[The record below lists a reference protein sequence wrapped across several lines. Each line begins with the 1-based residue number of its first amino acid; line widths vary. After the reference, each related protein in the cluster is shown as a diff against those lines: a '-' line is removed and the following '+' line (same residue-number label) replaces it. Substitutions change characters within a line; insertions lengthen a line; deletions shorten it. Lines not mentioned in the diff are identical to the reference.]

1 MTAFLRKPTLARRLG
16 LAALLLGLAAPAMAL
31 DNYPSRAVKIV
42 VPVPPGVVLDTLPRM
57 IAEKLAIKW
66 AKPVVIE
73 NRPGA
78 ATNIGTEAV
87 SKAEPDG
94 YTLLAAPSS
103 PLVVNQFIYS
113 RLGFDPAAFVPVTQL
128 ARTPFAIV
136 LHPNIQVSTLAEFI
150 AYARANPDKI
160 TYGSPGLGS
169 TPQLA
174 VAKLM
179 SAAGIRLVHVP
190 YQGMAPA
197 MRDLLAGHIDMTIDL
212 LGNAVPQVKEG
223 KLKILAV
230 TSANRNPALP
240 DVPAMSETVPGYAF
254 EDWFSIVAP
263 PKTPS
268 EIVAKLAADIGGA
281 LKAPDIAKRLDDL
294 FVVPVG
300 STPAETAA
308 MIAQERERWRRDI
321 DALGIKVE

>member
-1 MTAFLRKPTLARRLG
+1 MTAFLRKPPLARRLG
-16 LAALLLGLAAPAMAL
+16 LAAILLTLAAPAVAL
-31 DNYPSRAVKIV
+31 DNYPSRTVRIV
-42 VPVPPGVVLDTLPRM
+42 VPVPPGVVLDTVPRM

-66 AKPVVIE
+66 GRPVVIE

-78 ATNIGTEAV
+78 AANIGTEAV

-94 YTLLAAPSS
+94 YTLLASPSG
-103 PLVVNQFIYS
+103 PLVINQFIYS
-113 RLGFDPAAFVPVTQL
+113 RLGFDPAAFVPVSQL
-128 ARTPFAIV
+128 VRTPFGIV
-136 LHPNIQVSTLAEFI
+136 LNSNIQVSTLAEFI

-197 MRDLLAGHIDMTIDL
+197 MSDLLAGHIDMTIDL

-223 KLKILAV
+223 KLKMLAV
-230 TSANRNPALP
+230 TSANRNPSLP
-240 DVPAMSETVPGYAF
+240 DVPAMSETIPGYAL
-254 EDWFSIVAP
+254 EDWFAIVAP

-268 EIVAKLAADIGGA
+268 EIANRLAAEIGEA

-294 FVVPVG
+294 FMAPVG

-308 MIAQERERWRRDI
+308 MIAQKRERWRRDI

>member
-1 MTAFLRKPTLARRLG
+1 MTAHQRKPKIVRRLG
-16 LAALLLGLAAPAMAL
+16 IAAILLTLAAPAVAL
-31 DNYPSRAVKIV
+31 DNYPSRTVKIV
-42 VPVPPGVVLDTLPRM
+42 VPVPPGVVLDTVPRM

-66 AKPVVIE
+66 GRPVVIE

-103 PLVVNQFIYS
+103 PLVVNQFLYS
-113 RLGFDPAAFVPVTQL
+113 RLGFDPAAFVPVTQSI
-128 ARTPFAIV
+128 RTPYGIV
-136 LHPNIQVSTLAEFI
+136 LNPNIQVSSLAEFI

-160 TYGSPGLGS
+160 TYGSPGLG
-169 TPQLA
+169 TMMQLA

-212 LGNAVPQVKEG
+212 LGNAVPQVKEA
-223 KLKILAV
+223 KLKMLAV

-240 DVPAMSETVPGYAF
+240 DVPAMSETVPGYAL
-254 EDWFSIVAP
+254 EDWFTIVAP

-268 EIVAKLAADIGGA
+268 DIAAKLAADIGEA

-294 FVVPVG
+294 FVVPDA

-308 MIAQERERWRRDI
+308 MIARERERWRRDI